1 MSGGRVMSG
10 AAVLNRVRHGFY
22 LDSVALMRHSQAVA
36 ALVGIETA
44 SMMIGSQSNKGIMED
59 AGLLADEG
67 RAAEPNDLIIAVR
80 AESAEAGAAALV
92 EAEALLDRPA
102 AAGGKA
108 GAWHPKSLE
117 TALEALPGANLAL
130 ISIPGEF
137 AAEEARQALAR
148 GLHVMIFSD
157 NVTIEDERAL
167 KEEARRRGL
176 LVMGPDCGTA
186 LIGGVPLAFANE
198 VPRGSIGLVSA
209 SGTGLQEVSCLIA
222 RGGKG
227 VSHGIGVGGR
237 DLGDKVG
244 GLMTLMAIDALDADA
259 GTRHIV
265 LISKPPSDAVAKTV
279 LARVAESPKT
289 FTICFL
295 GLVTIDLPANAAMAP
310 TLEAAAAHA
319 LDNTLSDLSP
329 DEEARAADLAKG
341 MDEGRRWIRALFAG
355 GTMCAETQVIFRG
368 AGETVRSNVPIPGAL
383 PLGDAAAGHS
393 AIDLGA
399 DEYTVGRPH
408 PMIDPAVRN
417 DVLRVALAEPAAA
430 VVLLDMVIGHG
441 AHADP
446 AGDLA
451 GVLQGAR
458 NGGPVVIASVTGTE
472 DDPQVYSGQIVKLRK
487 AGVMVAPSNARATA
501 LALAVAGHLT

>member
-1 MSGGRVMSG
+1 MSGVS
-10 AAVLNRVRHGFY
+10 VLNRARPGFY
-22 LDSVALMRHSQAVA
+22 LDSVALMRYSQAVA
-36 ALVGIETA
+36 ALPGVETA
-44 SMMIGSQSNKGIMED
+44 TMMIGSESNKGIMEA

-67 RAAEPNDLIIAVR
+67 RGAEPNDLIIAVR
-80 AESAEAGAAALV
+80 AESTETGEAALT

-102 AAGGKA
+102 IAGDEA

-117 TALEALPGANLAL
+117 TALEALAGANLAL

-137 AAEEARQALAR
+137 AAGEARKALAK

-186 LIGGVPLAFANE
+186 IIGGVPLAFANE
-198 VPRGSIGLVSA
+198 VPRGAIGLVSA

-244 GLMTLMAIDALDADA
+244 GLMTLMAIDALDVDA
-259 GTRHIV
+259 RTKHIV

-279 LARVAESPKT
+279 LARIAESPKT

-295 GLVTIDLPANAAMAP
+295 GLESFNLPDNAAMAT
-310 TLEAAAAHA
+310 TLEAAAADA
-319 LDNTLSDLSP
+319 LGNPLSELSP
-329 DEEARAADLAKG
+329 DEEAKTAELAKG

-355 GTMCAETQVIFRG
+355 GTMCAETQVIFRV
-368 AGETVRSNVPIPGAL
+368 AGQNVLSNVPIPGAL
-383 PLGDAAAGHS
+383 PLGDAISGHS

-408 PMIDPAVRN
+408 PMIEPAVRN
-417 DVLRVALAEPAAA
+417 DVLEVALAEPDAA
-430 VVLLDMVIGHG
+430 VILLDMVIGHG

-446 AGDLA
+446 VGDLA
-451 GVLQGAR
+451 DVLKGAKS
-458 NGGPVVIASVTGTE
+458 GGPVIIASVTGTE
-472 DDPQVYSGQIVKLRK
+472 DDPQVYSEQIVKLRK

-501 LALAVAGHLT
+501 LALAVAGHLE

>member
-319 LDNTLSDLSP
+319 LGNTLSDLSP

-446 AGDLA
+446 AGNLA
-451 GVLQGAR
+451 DVLQGAR

>member
-1 MSGGRVMSG
+1 MTG
-10 AAVLNRVRHGFY
+10 AAILNRVRHGFY

-36 ALVGIETA
+36 ALPGVETA

-67 RAAEPNDLIIAVR
+67 RGAEPNDLIIAVR
-80 AESAEAGAAALV
+80 AESAEAGAAALE

-102 AAGGKA
+102 AAGGAA

-137 AAEEARQALAR
+137 AAEEARKVLAR

-198 VPRGSIGLVSA
+198 VPRGTIGLVSA

-259 GTRHIV
+259 RTKHIV
-265 LISKPPSDAVAKTV
+265 LISKPPSDAVVKTV
-279 LARVAESPKT
+279 LARVAKSRKT

-295 GLVTIDLPANAAMAP
+295 GLATIDLPANAAMAP

-319 LDNTLSDLSP
+319 LGNTLSDLSP
-329 DEEARAADLAKG
+329 DEQARAADLANG
-341 MDEGRRWIRALFAG
+341 MDKGRRWIRALFAG
-355 GTMCAETQVIFRG
+355 GTMCAETQVIFRV
-368 AGETVRSNVPIPGAL
+368 AGETVQSNVPIPGAVA
-383 PLGDAAAGHS
+383 LGDATVGHS

-399 DEYTVGRPH
+399 DEYTIGRPH

-417 DVLRVALAEPAAA
+417 DALKVALAEPETA
-430 VVLLDMVIGHG
+430 VILLDMVIGHG

-446 AGDLA
+446 TGDLA
-451 GVLQGAR
+451 DVLQGAKR
-458 NGGPVVIASVTGTE
+458 GGPVVIASVTGTE
-472 DDPQVYSGQIVKLRK
+472 DDPQVYSEQIVKLRK

-501 LALAVAGHLT
+501 LALAVAGCLA

>member
-319 LDNTLSDLSP
+319 LGNTLSDLSP

-446 AGDLA
+446 AGNLA
-451 GVLQGAR
+451 DVLQGAR

-487 AGVMVAPSNARATA
+487 AGIMVAPSNARATA

>member
-1 MSGGRVMSG
+1 MSGG
-10 AAVLNRVRHGFY
+10 ALNHVRTGFY

-36 ALVGIETA
+36 ALPGIETA
-44 SMMIGSQSNKGIMED
+44 AMMIGSDSNKGIMED

-67 RAAEPNDLIIAVR
+67 RAAQPNDLIIAVR
-80 AESAEAGAAALV
+80 AESSEAGEAALS

-102 AAGGKA
+102 AAGGEP
-108 GAWHPKSLE
+108 GAWHPKSLA
-117 TALEALPGANLAL
+117 TALEALSGANLAL

-137 AAEEARQALAR
+137 AADEARKVLAK
-148 GLHVMIFSD
+148 GLNVMIFSD

-167 KEEARRRGL
+167 KEEARSRGL

-198 VPRGSIGLVSA
+198 VPRGAIGLVSA

-237 DLGDKVG
+237 DLGEKVG

-259 GTRHIV
+259 RTTHIV
-265 LISKPPSDAVAKTV
+265 IISKPPSDAVAKTV

-295 GLVTIDLPANAAMAP
+295 GLDTMELPENAVLAP

-319 LDNTLSDLSP
+319 LGNPISDLSP
-329 DEEARAADLAKG
+329 DEEAKAADLAKE
-341 MDEGRRWIRALFAG
+341 MDGGRRWIRALFAG
-355 GTMCAETQVIFRG
+355 GTMCAETQVIFRV
-368 AGETVRSNVPIPGAL
+368 AGETVQSNVPIPGAL
-383 PLGDAAAGHS
+383 PLGDTITGHS

-408 PMIDPAVRN
+408 PMIEPAVRN
-417 DVLRVALAEPAAA
+417 DVLKIALAEPEAA
-430 VVLLDMVIGHG
+430 VILLDMVIGYG

-451 GVLQGAR
+451 DLLKGAKS
-458 NGGPVVIASVTGTE
+458 GGPVVIASVTGTE
-472 DDPQVYSGQIVKLRK
+472 DDPQVYSEQIVKLRR

-501 LALAVAGHLT
+501 LALAVAGNLA

>member
-1 MSGGRVMSG
+1 MSG
-10 AAVLNRVRHGFY
+10 ATLNHVRTGFY

-36 ALVGIETA
+36 TLPGIETA
-44 SMMIGSQSNKGIMED
+44 AMMIGSDSNKGIMED

-67 RAAEPNDLIIAVR
+67 RAAQPNDLIIAVR
-80 AESAEAGAAALV
+80 AESSEAGEAALS

-102 AAGGKA
+102 AAGGEA
-108 GAWHPKSLE
+108 DAWHPKSLA
-117 TALEALPGANLAL
+117 TALEALSGANLAL

-137 AAEEARQALAR
+137 AADEARKVLAK
-148 GLHVMIFSD
+148 GLNVMIFSD

-167 KEEARRRGL
+167 KEEARSRGL

-198 VPRGSIGLVSA
+198 VPRGAIGLVSA

-237 DLGDKVG
+237 DLGEKVG

-259 GTRHIV
+259 RTTHIV
-265 LISKPPSDAVAKTV
+265 IISKPPSDAVAKTV

-295 GLVTIDLPANAAMAP
+295 GLDTMELPENAVLAT

-319 LDNTLSDLSP
+319 LGNSLSELSP
-329 DEEARAADLAKG
+329 DEEAKAADLAKEMAG
-341 MDEGRRWIRALFAG
+341 GRRWIRALFAG
-355 GTMCAETQVIFRG
+355 GTMCAETQVIFRV
-368 AGETVRSNVPIPGAL
+368 AGETVQSNVPIPGAL
-383 PLGDAAAGHS
+383 PLGDAITGHS

-408 PMIDPAVRN
+408 PMIEPAVRN
-417 DVLRVALAEPAAA
+417 DVLKVALAEPEAA
-430 VVLLDMVIGHG
+430 VILLDMVIGYG

-451 GVLQGAR
+451 DLLKGAKS
-458 NGGPVVIASVTGTE
+458 GGPVVIASVTGTE
-472 DDPQVYSGQIVKLRK
+472 DDPQVYSEQIVKLRR

-501 LALAVAGHLT
+501 LALAVAGNLA

>member
-1 MSGGRVMSG
+1 MSA
-10 AAVLNRVRHGFY
+10 AAVLNRVRPGFY

-36 ALVGIETA
+36 ALPGVETA
-44 SMMIGSQSNKGIMED
+44 AMMIGSQSNKGIMED

-67 RAAEPNDLIIAVR
+67 RAAQPNDLVIAVR
-80 AESAEAGAAALV
+80 AESAEAGDAALR

-102 AAGGKA
+102 AAGGEA
-108 GAWHPKSLE
+108 GEWRPKSLE
-117 TALEALPGANLAL
+117 TALEALAGANLAL
-130 ISIPGEF
+130 ISVPGEF
-137 AAEEARQALAR
+137 AADEARKALAK

-198 VPRGSIGLVSA
+198 VPRGTIGLVSA

-222 RGGKG
+222 RGGRG

-237 DLGDKVG
+237 DLGDKIG

-259 GTRHIV
+259 RTRHIV

-279 LARVAESPKT
+279 LARVAESSKT

-295 GLVTIDLPANAAMAP
+295 GLVAIDLPDNAAMAP
-310 TLEAAAAHA
+310 TLEAAAAHV
-319 LDNTLSDLSP
+319 LGNPLSDLSP
-329 DEEARAADLAKG
+329 DEEAKAADLAKG
-341 MDEGRRWIRALFAG
+341 MDGGRRWIRALFAG
-355 GTMCAETQVIFRG
+355 GTMCAEAQVIFRM
-368 AGETVRSNVPIPGAL
+368 AGETVQSNVPIPGAL
-383 PLGDAAAGHS
+383 PLGDTAAGHT

-399 DEYTVGRPH
+399 DEYTIGRPH

-417 DVLRVALAEPAAA
+417 DVLKVALAEPEAAI
-430 VVLLDMVIGHG
+430 VLLDMVIGYG

-451 GVLQGAR
+451 DVLKGAKS
-458 NGGPVVIASVTGTE
+458 GGPVVIASVTGTE
-472 DDPQVYSGQIVKLRK
+472 DDPQVYSEQIMKLRK

-501 LALAVAGHLT
+501 QALAVAGHLA